1 MLSVARNKRK
11 SARARNNTSALPLPL
26 VKIPVQLKRARQ
38 QVALEQ
44 LMLLRQRN
52 NGNTL
57 NNDICAV
64 VKAFNDP
71 YVTKSS
77 LNYLL
82 SKSKKGMEAVEVE
95 AAEVASPAE
104 AARRD
109 DSVGIPACIDGGTS
123 EVDTPSNHVDISD
136 VQNEIPPPI
145 FAMETPMASK
155 VKECITYV
163 TKLYKAKQQHR
174 TVGGR
179 VEKGTL
185 DGIITDVEKQY
196 LLPPGSINSSTVRNR
211 IRKGNLTGENVTTTP
226 PLLDLEIHIAT
237 VIVEQY
243 RIGNTLRKN
252 DIIQLAR
259 SASKGTPWARAYND
273 HVKSKRPPDLPIS
286 EEIANVGEHWYRHFR
301 KRQHHL
307 LKIPNDKN
315 ISSSPSPS
323 RTTDHCVTSL

>member
-1 MLSVARNKRK
+1 MLFVARNKRN
-11 SARARNNTSALPLPL
+11 SAGARKNTSTLPLT
-26 VKIPVQLKRARQ
+26 KIQLKQGRQ

-44 LMLLRQRN
+44 LMLLRQQN

-57 NNDICAV
+57 NKDICAV
-64 VKAFNDP
+64 VKACNDP

-211 IRKGNLTGENVTTTP
+211 ILRGNLTGENVTTTP
-226 PLLDLEIHIAT
+226 PLLELETDIAT
-237 VIVEQY
+237 VIVEQA

-252 DIIQLAR
+252 DIIRLAR
-259 SASKGTPWARAYND
+259 SASKGTPSARLYND
-273 HVKSKRPPDLPIS
+273 HIKFERPPDLPLAD
-286 EEIANVGEHWYRHFR
+286 EVANVGEHWYRNFR
-301 KRQHHL
+301 KRQSHL
-307 LKIPNDKN
+307 LKDYCI
-315 ISSSPSPS
+315 
-323 RTTDHCVTSL
+323 